1 MRNVRGSAMYQM
13 LRLTIAAMA
22 VVFASFPTSA
32 PARVAVTQ
40 IKLTEK
46 HVEGFIA
53 AQKDMSA
60 VVEKMMQGAVF
71 SNSANAR
78 YQAELKA
85 VTKKYGFK
93 NFAEYE
99 AVAASISL
107 VMAAIDSQ
115 SKMFTD
121 PSTAIE
127 QELEDVI
134 AANNI
139 PDSEKK
145 KLLRSL
151 TLALKAARH
160 IQFPTN
166 IELVQKY
173 YDKIYVT
180 TIADYDG
187 FGWRNSSVARTIRKM
202 TLY

>member
-1 MRNVRGSAMYQM
+1 MYQV
-13 LRLTIAAMA
+13 LRLTIVSMA
-22 VVFASFPTSA
+22 VAFVSFPISA

-40 IKLTEK
+40 MKLTEK

-99 AVAASISL
+99 VVAASISL

-115 SKMFTD
+115 TKMFTD

-145 KLLRSL
+145 
-151 TLALKAARH
+151 
-160 IQFPTN
+160 
-166 IELVQKY
+166 
-173 YDKIYVT
+173 
-180 TIADYDG
+180 
-187 FGWRNSSVARTIRKM
+187 
-202 TLY
+202 

>member
-53 AQKDMSA
+53 TQKGMSA

-85 VTKKYGFK
+85 VTKKHGFK

-115 SKMFTD
+115 TKVFTD
-121 PSTAIE
+121 PPTAIE

-139 PDSEKK
+139 PNSEKK

-151 TLALKAARH
+151 TLALRAARP

-166 IELVQKY
+166 VELVQKY
-173 YDKIYVT
+173 YDKIDVT
-180 TIADYDG
+180 TIATYDG
-187 FGWRNSSVARTIRKM
+187 YGWRNSSVVRTISD
-202 TLY
+202 